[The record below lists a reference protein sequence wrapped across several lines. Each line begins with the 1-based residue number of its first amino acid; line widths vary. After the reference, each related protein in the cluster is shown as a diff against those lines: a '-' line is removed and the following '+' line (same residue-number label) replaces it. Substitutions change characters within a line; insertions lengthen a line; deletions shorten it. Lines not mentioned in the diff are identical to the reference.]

1 MPATKDGRYFANAQV
16 ARAHDRGG
24 AMPRPKPMQKRDNDM
39 PGGEKGGEKGA
50 DHGGIAKVETIVHH
64 QDGHKERAEHSSPE
78 EASSHLQALSG
89 GAPDG
94 QQDGQQDAQGEVDC
108 PECHGEDPHC
118 PMCDGTG
125 KVPAGEEGEQDEQQ
139 QY

>member
-1 MPATKDGRYFANAQV
+1 MPPTKDGRYFANAQV
-16 ARAHDRGG
+16 ARAHDRAG
-24 AMPRPKPMQKRDNDM
+24 AMPRPKPMQKRESET
-39 PGGEKGGEKGA
+39 PGGGHDA

-89 GAPDG
+89 GDPDG
-94 QQDGQQDAQGEVDC
+94 QQDGQQDGQGEVDC

-125 KVPAGEEGEQDEQQ
+125 KVPAGEESDDTEEH
-139 QY
+139 Y